1 MQKLWNISYNNYGLS
16 LFIMVSL
23 STSSLLI
30 MKKINECFEYYLA
43 HYALVLAC
51 WYIQYATPIII
62 RTMMMPT
69 IIGARTFTKKT
80 NIAIIIIAAI
90 IATIIEPALLPDAI
104 IIWILQ
110 NINRWY
116 IRIKRIVLIYKRA
129 TKEVFSAQFTLIWF
143 YNESTSSSRC
153 SCNGS

>member
-1 MQKLWNISYNNYGLS
+1 
-16 LFIMVSL
+16 MVSL
-23 STSSLLI
+23 STSSHLI
-30 MKKINECFEYYLA
+30 MKKINECFDYYLA
-43 HYALVLAC
+43 HYVLVLAC

-104 IIWILQ
+104 II
-110 NINRWY
+110 
-116 IRIKRIVLIYKRA
+116 
-129 TKEVFSAQFTLIWF
+129 
-143 YNESTSSSRC
+143 
-153 SCNGS
+153 